1 LTAHR
6 AILADRAIQAGIV
19 AFVAAEFLVGAL
31 GIAQTTPGAVAL
43 QPPAWQVAAGGHM
56 EFEVASIRLGEAG
69 KFLPPNMAL
78 DSEDNAIPPGG
89 RFFADF
95 PLAVYIQFAYKIMP
109 TREQRAAM
117 LAHLPSWVATQSFVV
132 EAKAPMA
139 NPTKDQI
146 RLMVQSLLADRFKLA
161 VHFES
166 KETPVLALVLAK
178 PGVTGPRLRPHE
190 QGLACD
196 AKWTAPPDRTAPSVP
211 PGGLLPICN
220 QVAAMEGPDHTVL
233 LSARNLTLEHIATYL
248 PTVYN
253 LGRPVADQTGL
264 AGTYDFSL
272 QWQPD
277 QNGPL
282 QFMSDTT
289 DDLGGTPFFDA
300 LREQLGL
307 KLKPTKAAIQT
318 LVIDHVEQ
326 PSPN

>member
-1 LTAHR
+1 MKR
-6 AILADRAIQAGIV
+6 FNEIAGQRSALVISSLL
-19 AFVAAEFLVGAL
+19 VAAACLLPSGF
-31 GIAQTTPGAVAL
+31 ITAQTPAA
-43 QPPAWQVAAGGHM
+43 PIPAWQSAGGGHM
-56 EFEVASIRLGEAG
+56 EFEVASIHLGEPG

-78 DSEDNAIPPGG
+78 DSEDNAIPAGG

-95 PLAVYIQFAYKIMP
+95 PLEVYIQFAWKIMP
-109 TREQRAAM
+109 SREQRADL
-117 LAHLPSWVATQSFVV
+117 LAHLPGWVATQSFVI
-132 EAKAPMA
+132 EARAPMA

-146 RLMVQSLLADRFKLA
+146 RLMVQALLADRFKLA

-178 PGVTGPRLRPHE
+178 AGVTGPRLRPHE

-211 PGGLLPICN
+211 PGGMLPVCN
-220 QVAAMEGPDHTVL
+220 QVAAMSGADHTVL

-253 LGRPVADQTGL
+253 LGRPVVDQTGL
-264 AGTYDFSL
+264 VGSFDFTL

-277 QNGPL
+277 QNGPM
-282 QFMSDTT
+282 QFLSGSSDE
-289 DDLGGTPFFDA
+289 LGGTPFFDA
-300 LREQLGL
+300 LKEQLGL
-307 KLKPTKAAIQT
+307 KLKPAKAVIPT